1 MKTKKFKL
9 ERKALEDAK
18 KALYSCSLRAKLLS
32 AHVAENYV
40 CESFYNILLV
50 KYQECI
56 SKYHIEV
63 ESLLEDGKN
72 IFIVSQE
79 QVEKLNYHKN
89 MLNLLEDSINA
100 SGVFSLK
107 VH

>member
-1 MKTKKFKL
+1 MKNKKFKL
-9 ERKALEDAK
+9 ERKVLEDVK
-18 KALYSCSLRAKLLS
+18 KALFSYSLRAKLLS
-32 AHVAENYV
+32 AYVAENYV

-56 SKYHIEV
+56 SQYHIEV
-63 ESLLEDGKN
+63 EDLLKDGKN

-79 QVEKLNYHKN
+79 QIEKLNYYKN

-100 SGVFSLK
+100 SGLFSLK